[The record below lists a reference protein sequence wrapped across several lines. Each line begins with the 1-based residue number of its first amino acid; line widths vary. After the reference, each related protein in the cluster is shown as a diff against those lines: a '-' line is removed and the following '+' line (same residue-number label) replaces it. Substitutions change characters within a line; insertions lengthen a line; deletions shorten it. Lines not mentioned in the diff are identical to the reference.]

1 LGLII
6 MATADDT
13 TGPPESAARLQS
25 ILAGIDR
32 DLAESAKLREEGF
45 KLQWERLKLERSLL
59 NLDATDSKLR
69 AEARK
74 YRFDPLMVLGGA
86 IIAGLFL
93 RLPEILHALGLGH

>member
-1 LGLII
+1 

-32 DLAESAKLREEGF
+32 GLAESAKLRKEG
-45 KLQWERLKLERSLL
+45 LKLEWERIKLAQRERSELAREA
-59 NLDATDSKLR
+59 DKLT
-69 AEARK
+69 AEANKFRW
-74 YRFDPLMVLGGA
+74 DPLMVLGGA

-93 RLPEILHALGLGH
+93 RLPEILHALGLGR